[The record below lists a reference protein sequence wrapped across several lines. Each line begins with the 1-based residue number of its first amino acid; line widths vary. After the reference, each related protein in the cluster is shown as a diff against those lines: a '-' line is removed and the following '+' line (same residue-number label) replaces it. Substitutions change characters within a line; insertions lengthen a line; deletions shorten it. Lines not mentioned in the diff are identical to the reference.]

1 MAVYRPLNKNVFMP
15 LHINSKIYHIII
27 IPNVLIPTR
36 PQIIF
41 LNYLQQNNYWKK
53 TFWNI
58 LGIFKIVVKFRF
70 NYYKSYTHRL
80 R

>member
-41 LNYLQQNNYWKK
+41 LNYLQQNNY
-53 TFWNI
+53 
-58 LGIFKIVVKFRF
+58 
-70 NYYKSYTHRL
+70 
-80 R
+80 